1 MLNKMFKFH
10 ILKTHHY
17 LPLLLLVTLLSSVT
31 AAAQGRKAA
40 IPFQY
45 LPDNTEDAYNQS
57 IRSKT
62 LPLGADGFVIL
73 SRSKPGEY
81 AVERYSAALRNAWSA
96 AIPLAAEETVE
107 AFVQNQDAALVVTHR
122 QDAEGKQQLHAH
134 RIDLRNGQKEKPMLL
149 LDAPANARKAGIA
162 ISPDGTQ
169 LLAYR
174 YNTNASQ
181 VLQSISGSLF
191 DGKLKQVKE
200 TQYPLN
206 DLRGIVSAEVI
217 VNNAGDQFISLISEN
232 MERLTVRQFTLK
244 SPEAKGMS
252 VLVGGVYEGKK
263 VYIMDS
269 KYTLQPNGNLYGV
282 VLTADEKTGEY
293 FSLKAVKFDFVN
305 DDMVFAEE
313 FRFTPDY
320 LASINKLDKS
330 GAPKASRL
338 EDIYLSDLI
347 LTPEEK
353 LIVLAEKRYMEGGEN
368 SPYFAKEIHMF
379 AYDQYMG
386 TSWSS
391 VLMKHQ
397 KAPADEAFSGISYRH
412 HLTGNTLHLLT
423 LEELDGK
430 HDLYLRRIDTNSGKA
445 EAPKAAGL
453 NVAKGE
459 NTAYVKDFTAWLSER
474 DLVVVVRPSKKA
486 NSLQLRRLYL
496 K

>member
-1 MLNKMFKFH
+1 MFKFYT
-10 ILKTHHY
+10 LKTHHY
-17 LPLLLLVTLLSSVT
+17 FPFLVLVALLSSVT
-31 AAAQGRKAA
+31 VAAQGRKAA

-57 IRSKT
+57 IQSKT
-62 LPLGADGFVIL
+62 LPLGADGFIIL
-73 SRSKPGEY
+73 SKSKPAEY
-81 AVERYSAALRNAWSA
+81 AVERYNAALKKAWAA
-96 AIPLAAEETVE
+96 AIPLATEETVE
-107 AFVQNQDAALVVTHR
+107 AFVQNKEAALIVTHR
-122 QDAEGKQQLHAH
+122 QDAQGKQQVYAH
-134 RIDLRNGQKEKPMLL
+134 RIDLRNGQKEKPVLL
-149 LDAPANARKAGIA
+149 LEAPANARKAGIA

-181 VLQSISGSLF
+181 VLQSINGTLF

-206 DLRGIVSAEVI
+206 DLRGIVSAEVA

-232 MERLTVRQFTLK
+232 MQRLTVRQYTLK
-244 SPEAKGMS
+244 SPDAKGMS

-269 KYTLQPNGNLYGV
+269 KYALQPNGNLYGV

-293 FSLKAVKFDFVN
+293 FSLKAVKFDFEKE
-305 DDMVFAEE
+305 DMVFAEE
-313 FRFTPDY
+313 FRFTPEY
-320 LASINKLDKS
+320 LASVNELDKS

-338 EDIYLSDLI
+338 EDLYLSDVI
-347 LTPEEK
+347 LTPAEK
-353 LIVLAEKRYMEGGEN
+353 LLVLAEKRYMEGGEN
-368 SPYFAKEIHMF
+368 SPYYAKEIHMF

-386 TSWSS
+386 TSWAA
-391 VLMKHQ
+391 VLMKNQ

-412 HLTGNTLHLLT
+412 HLAGNTLHLLT

-430 HDLYLRRIDTNSGKA
+430 HDLYLRRIDTSTGRA

-459 NTAYVKDFTAWLSER
+459 DTAYVKDFTAWLSDR

-486 NSLQLRRLYL
+486 NTMQLRRLQI